1 MKKFKGKLGIICA
14 AGLVCCACGKTDSG
28 NGGALTGNA
37 DATAVEAEE
46 NIYTL
51 SEIEYEKP
59 KGANIDYLCQNDAGI
74 YGLQSVYSD
83 DAPATYSIVAI
94 SGEEAGKEIILET
107 DEGAWFNSLAVD
119 N

>member
-59 KGANIDYLCQNDAGI
+59 KGANMDYLCQRVRLYNKF
-74 YGLQSVYSD
+74 YLQLFRC
-83 DAPATYSIVAI
+83 IV
-94 SGEEAGKEIILET
+94 LC
-107 DEGAWFNSLAVD
+107 
-119 N
+119 